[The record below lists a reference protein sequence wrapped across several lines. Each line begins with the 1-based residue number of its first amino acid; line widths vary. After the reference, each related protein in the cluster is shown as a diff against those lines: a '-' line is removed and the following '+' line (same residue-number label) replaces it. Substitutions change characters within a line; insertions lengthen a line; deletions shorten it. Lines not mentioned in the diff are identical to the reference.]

1 MTSAAKVAISL
12 RAETFRALEATRKR
26 LGRSRSAIV
35 DEALRLWLDQQDL
48 SAADR
53 VYAEGYL
60 RKPEGT
66 NDATARAVVSTWD
79 DWK

>member
-1 MTSAAKVAISL
+1 MTNAAKVAVSL
-12 RAETFRALEATRKR
+12 SAETFRALEATRKR

-35 DEALRLWLDQQDL
+35 DEALRRWLEQQEL

-53 VYAEGYL
+53 AYTEAYL
-60 RKPEGT
+60 RKPERV
-66 NDATARAVVSTWD
+66 DEETARAAVASWD